1 MVKAKPHF
9 ILQMNYDSEKNKQK
23 KHINFQL

>member
-9 ILQMNYDSEKNKQK
+9 ILQMNGDSERNKQK
-23 KHINFQL
+23 KRINFQL